1 MLLIRRMYYQ
11 GTVSAPMTS
20 LLPSPLQDSIDSPPT
35 SVAQQ
40 TLAPTT
46 TDAKWALLERIVQ
59 SKGFQKSQRP
69 TDFLLYIC
77 RKAIDG
83 RTNELNEQDIGEN
96 VFGRK
101 EGFDPGLD
109 NIVRVTARRV
119 RQKLGEY
126 YAGEGQEESLI
137 LSMPVGG
144 YIPRFETRPPLA
156 FEPEAMEAAAVAAP
170 EPPVTHVPSAPAIR
184 AGQPFPFG
192 KLAVAIALLL
202 LAVSAGLIWRL
213 RPHEAPL
220 DLPADAMWKTLLT
233 GGRRSI
239 FVPGDSALVLFENHT
254 HRPVA
259 LGDYISKR
267 YLAQIPQDAVQNLNV
282 EREEAERPYNSV
294 VDVRFAAQLAR
305 LPEAQ
310 KAIDIVLARDLS
322 MEDLKESNVIL
333 SGAREANPWVQM
345 FQDGLDYL
353 IIDRQQFDN
362 YIVVNHH
369 PTNGEPS
376 AYTYKSDDPAHVA
389 YAIVAYMPNL
399 SGQGRVL
406 LVQGTTMAGTEAAMD
421 FVLDRDRLNKLLGP
435 HMQHRQVPPFQ
446 VLLET
451 TNINGSSPQSRIL
464 SYRFH

>member
-1 MLLIRRMYYQ
+1 MYYQ
-11 GTVSAPMTS
+11 GIVFAPMASFT
-20 LLPSPLQDSIDSPPT
+20 PSPLQDSIDSATTSVGRQGLGPT
-35 SVAQQ
+35 SV
-40 TLAPTT
+40 
-46 TDAKWALLERIVQ
+46 DAKWALLERIVQ
-59 SKGFQKSQRP
+59 SKGLQKSQRP
-69 TDFLLYIC
+69 ADFLLYIC

-83 RTNELNEQDIGEN
+83 RTNELNEQDIGEH
-96 VFGRK
+96 VFGRR

-119 RQKLGEY
+119 RQKLDEY
-126 YAGEGQEESLI
+126 YAGEGQDESLI
-137 LSMPVGG
+137 LTVPVGG
-144 YIPRFETRPPLA
+144 YIPRFETRQPLA
-156 FEPEAMEAAAVAAP
+156 FEPEVIEAAVAEP
-170 EPPVTHVPSAPAIR
+170 EGLVTDVASASAIGAER
-184 AGQPFPFG
+184 QFPFG
-192 KLAVAIALLL
+192 KLALAIVLLL
-202 LAVSAGLIWRL
+202 LVSAGLIWKF

-220 DLPADAMWKTLLT
+220 DLPANAMWNTLLN

-267 YLAQIPQDAVQNLNV
+267 YLADIPQSSVPNLNV

-294 VDVRFAAQLAR
+294 VDVRFAAELAR
-305 LPEAQ
+305 LPEAHM
-310 KAIDIVLARDLS
+310 AVDIVLARDLS
-322 MEDLKESNVIL
+322 MEDLKESSVIL

-345 FQDGLDYL
+345 FRDELDYL
-353 IIDRQQFDN
+353 IIDQQQGDN

-369 PTNGEPS
+369 PANGEPS
-376 AYTYKSDDPAHVA
+376 TYSYKSDDPAHVA
-389 YAIVAYMPNL
+389 YAIVAYIPNL

-421 FVLDRDRLNKLLGP
+421 FVLDRDRLNKFIGP

>member
-1 MLLIRRMYYQ
+1 MRVTKRIYHQ
-11 GTVSAPMTS
+11 GQISPMAS
-20 LLPSPLQDSIDSPPT
+20 LTPTPLQNPTDLPPT
-35 SVAQQ
+35 AVGQPI
-40 TLAPTT
+40 LAVTT
-46 TDAKWALLERIVQ
+46 AEQKWALLERIVQ
-59 SKGFQKSQRP
+59 SKGFQKSQRL

-83 RTNELNEQDIGEN
+83 RTTELNEQDIGEH
-96 VFGRK
+96 VFERR

-119 RQKLGEY
+119 RQKLDEY
-126 YAGEGQEESLI
+126 YAGEGQEEPLI

-144 YIPRFETRPPLA
+144 YIPRFETRQPLA
-156 FEPEAMEAAAVAAP
+156 FESVAIEAAVVAEP
-170 EPPVTHVPSAPAIR
+170 KPPVTHVASAPMIR
-184 AGQPFPFG
+184 AGQTYAFG
-192 KLAVAIALLL
+192 KLAMAIALLL
-202 LAVSAGLIWRL
+202 LVASAGLIWRL
-213 RPHEAPL
+213 RLHDAPL
-220 DLPADAMWKTLLT
+220 NLPANAMWSTLLN

-254 HRPVA
+254 HHPVA

-267 YLAQIPQDAVQNLNV
+267 YLVQIPQGSVPNPGV

-310 KAIDIVLARDLS
+310 KAMDIVLARDLS
-322 MEDLKESNVIL
+322 MEDLKESNVVL

-353 IIDRQQFDN
+353 IIDRQQGDN

-369 PTNGEPS
+369 PANGEPS
-376 AYTYKSDDPAHVA
+376 AYSYKSDDPAHVA
-389 YAIVAYMPNL
+389 YAIVAYVPNL